1 MPALSGNFCCPGD
14 FLNNSEQDEISE
26 NNSDEDTEQLLLLLV
41 NEMPVNY
48 EKEALKAQAVIA
60 RTNLAYAREKDQAE
74 PKRMTREEMLEFL
87 AERIIKNI
95 TSF

>member
-1 MPALSGNFCCPGD
+1 MMERIKTLLSLMIIIICLPYLVTFVVQGD

-60 RTNLAYAREKDQAE
+60 RTNLAYAREDRK
-74 PKRMTREEMLEFL
+74 
-87 AERIIKNI
+87 
-95 TSF
+95 SVV